1 MSFMID
7 ARVADAYRITDAI
20 WDNPGRGRYRGMAE
34 VEPIGPVL
42 IAVTAAQKVP
52 FAESRARLALELPGI
67 TRLRAVG
74 DLAVPL
80 GPIHAIVEDEPA
92 GRSLAAWRA
101 AGLSRAAVV
110 AVGVAVADVLVA
122 AHARGLALGG
132 VRPELIYAEARGDGV
147 VALTAI
153 APRAV
158 GFFATGGALDAG
170 NEPAFDDVYEP
181 IDVAVGRR
189 LPSAAAD
196 VFTLAAGLGTLIAGR
211 HPFATGSW
219 AVQVD
224 AMTRVDGGWPGV
236 DDPVLRVLETALTRD
251 PAARPTAAALRDQ
264 IAACQ

>member
-1 MSFMID
+1 MSFIID

-52 FAESRARLALELPGI
+52 FADSRARLALELPGI
-67 TRLRAVG
+67 TRLRAI
-74 DLAVPL
+74 DELAVPL
-80 GPIHAIVEDEPA
+80 GTIHAIVEDEPA
-92 GRSLAAWRA
+92 GRSLAAWREV
-101 AGLSRAAVV
+101 GLSRAAVIR
-110 AVGVAVADVLVA
+110 VGTAVAGVVAA
-122 AHARGLALGG
+122 AHARGFALGG
-132 VRPELIYAEARGDGV
+132 VRPELIYAEPRDGEL
-147 VALTAI
+147 ALTAI

-181 IDVAVGRR
+181 IDLAVGRR
-189 LPSAAAD
+189 LPTAAAD

-236 DDPVLRVLETALTRD
+236 DDPVLRVLETALARNPATR
-251 PAARPTAAALRDQ
+251 PSAAELRDRL
-264 IAACQ
+264 AAWP